1 MRSNRWPAF
10 TGAVLGV
17 VLLAACGVG
26 GEAGAVDTQGTE
38 ATIAAQ
44 QPSVETPR
52 ADAPEDVAAC
62 AAFADVMT
70 IVENADLGLADG
82 RMATQEHDGWF
93 ALATRVLD
101 RLPSSG
107 DSAVQRAIGELQEAA
122 PAAAPGTSADPTGVG
137 SPQWQ
142 SAQAL
147 LDTACA
153 DLGTPLAIDVFTGG

>member
-1 MRSNRWPAF
+1 
-10 TGAVLGV
+10 
-17 VLLAACGVG
+17 
-26 GEAGAVDTQGTE
+26 
-38 ATIAAQ
+38 
-44 QPSVETPR
+44 
-52 ADAPEDVAAC
+52 
-62 AAFADVMT
+62 MT

-82 RMATQEHDGWF
+82 RMATQEHDGWY
-93 ALATRVLD
+93 ALAARVLD

-122 PAAAPGTSADPTGVG
+122 PAAPSGTSADPTGVG
-137 SPQWQ
+137 SPRWQ